1 MGIPKIYVDTNI
13 LKFSATELPRLKP
26 RSQKINWGGVEHE
39 VIVHDFVDTNPN
51 NNINNPE
58 LIT

>member
-1 MGIPKIYVDTNI
+1 M
-13 LKFSATELPRLKP
+13 KP